1 MEMRKLRTCCVIPAY
16 RAAGSVVAVVSDAL
30 EYADS
35 VVVVDDACPERCGVA
50 LRAAYGGN
58 ADVHIISREKN
69 GGVGAAMKTGIERAF
84 EIGADVIIKLD
95 ADGQMDPS
103 FIPTMVRLFEH
114 DPTLVCIKGNRFFDA
129 RVLRLMPKVRLFGN
143 AILSLMAKFASGYW
157 NSLDPTNGYL
167 AFKAELLKALPW
179 ETFADSYFFELS
191 VLCELGIR
199 RLPVLELEMPTI
211 YTSAPSSLS
220 IRKVFL
226 DFPPR
231 LMRATARRL
240 IAQYFIFDIN
250 LGTLY
255 TVFGAGLLLFGLIFG
270 IYEWVEGLV
279 TNTPRATG
287 TIMLAALPTLM
298 GFQLLLNALMYDVQ
312 FSRGTQHELGI
323 NTLQRTL
330 ARHGDRVSSRGER
343 GS

>member
-1 MEMRKLRTCCVIPAY
+1 
-16 RAAGSVVAVVSDAL
+16 
-30 EYADS
+30 
-35 VVVVDDACPERCGVA
+35 
-50 LRAAYGGN
+50 
-58 ADVHIISREKN
+58 
-69 GGVGAAMKTGIERAF
+69 
-84 EIGADVIIKLD
+84 
-95 ADGQMDPS
+95 
-103 FIPTMVRLFEH
+103 
-114 DPTLVCIKGNRFFDA
+114 
-129 RVLRLMPKVRLFGN
+129 
-143 AILSLMAKFASGYW
+143 
-157 NSLDPTNGYL
+157 L

-255 TVFGAGLLLFGLIFG
+255 TVFGSGLLLFGLIFG

-312 FSRGTQHELGI
+312 FSRGTQHELGV
-323 NTLQRTL
+323 NTLQRAL
-330 ARHGDRVSSRGER
+330 ARRGDRVSSRGER
-343 GS
+343 DS